1 MGFFGD
7 LKDFFGSTASWVV
20 DVGGDILTAAADLEN
35 MTVSIAG
42 EVWDAIPG
50 ELLAPGLGPLAGLL
64 KNETEDEL
72 FMMLGPQGLVVGL
85 GVFPVSV
92 DQAAQEIIGG
102 LALVGA
108 IKHRKLNDEEWAMAH
123 WVFGGQL
130 PPRGNIRLTNLGV
143 PKDFWDRGFNKDRAI
158 TFPAIANQYY
168 INLGPAYRHKSSI
181 KNAPLLLHELTH
193 VWQGRN
199 KMIRDI
205 QILVAAKDREY
216 EYALGKQ
223 WRNYGLEQQGEIVE
237 DWAQGTVENGDAHAA
252 GPISLGSPLF
262 RYVRANLRRNDNGAD
277 SRRGSSVR
285 ALTGQATGE
294 LRLSRVNPPAPTVWW
309 DSSRPPSTAPP
320 PPPPAPSGPH
330 GPSGPRPPG
339 TEEP

>member
-1 MGFFGD
+1 
-7 LKDFFGSTASWVV
+7 
-20 DVGGDILTAAADLEN
+20 
-35 MTVSIAG
+35 MTVSLAG
-42 EVWDAIPG
+42 EAWDKIPG

-72 FMMLGPQGLVVGL
+72 FMMLGPSGLVVGL
-85 GVFPVSV
+85 GVFPVQF
-92 DQAAQEIIGG
+92 DQAAQKIIGG

-108 IKHRKLNDEEWAMAH
+108 IKHRQLNDEEWAMAH
-123 WVFGGQL
+123 WVFNGQL

-168 INLGPAYRHKSSI
+168 INLGPAYRHRSSI
-181 KNAPLLLHELTH
+181 KNAPLLMHELTH

-216 EYALGKQ
+216 EYALGRQ

-237 DWAQGTVENGDAHAA
+237 DWVKGTVENGDAHQA
-252 GPISLGSPLF
+252 GPVSLGSPLF
-262 RYVRANLRRNDNGAD
+262 RYVRANLRTNDNGAD
-277 SRRGSSVR
+277 SRRGTSVR
-285 ALTGQATGE
+285 ALTGQATRE
-294 LRLSRVNPPAPTVWW
+294 LRLSQVNPPAPAVW
-309 DSSRPPSTAPP
+309 
-320 PPPPAPSGPH
+320 
-330 GPSGPRPPG
+330 
-339 TEEP
+339 